1 MDPIGA
7 LFWQWRPA
15 GLRLIL
21 SEVQRL
27 AEEGKEEDLRP
38 WLPVLRGVLADEG
51 VSDPGLRGLV
61 LLCLYHSPELRIL
74 LFAESRASKLLQCDP
89 SKLKR
94 SRVMHFLVTLGTL
107 IRAVG
112 SAWTLAALEGLT
124 DRAQNYWHHGT
135 APSASGPIGP
145 RRRHAALRAHV
156 LMFSSLIGHAF
167 ISPEA

>member
-15 GLRLIL
+15 GLRLL
-21 SEVQRL
+21 LREVQRL

-38 WLPVLRGVLADEG
+38 WLPVVRGVLDDEG
-51 VSDPGLRGLV
+51 VSDQGLRGLL

-74 LFAESRASKLLQCDP
+74 LFAESRASKAVLQCDP
-89 SKLKR
+89 AKLKR
-94 SRVMHFLVTLGTL
+94 GRVMHFLVTLGTL

-112 SAWTLAALEGLT
+112 GAWTPATLEALT
-124 DRAQNYWHHGT
+124 DRACNYWHHGT
-135 APSASGPIGP
+135 AAPS
-145 RRRHAALRAHV
+145 RRATRDYTHV
-156 LMFSSLIGHAF
+156 SSPVGHPF